1 MVPGASEPPETLE
14 LDDPA
19 TRERLLELYRPPV
32 VPWLRL
38 NFVTS
43 VTGSAAGSDGTS
55 ETLTSAADRLILG
68 VIRELAD
75 VVVVGAAS
83 VRAEGYHLPKHSP
96 LAVVTTSGDLGG
108 LSPEAASRVIVVCPA
123 SVADRARASG
133 ATVLVVPE
141 KQTVPDPTAIPRRQ
155 GALSSA
161 DIVTALRGAGYAS
174 IVCEGGPALARQL
187 VVDGVVDELCLTTS
201 PRITPTTL
209 PLFGSDAFAERPVSL
224 SGLLVDDDGA
234 LYARWVIGAPR
245 ATG

>member
-1 MVPGASEPPETLE
+1 MAPGASEPPETLE
-14 LDDPA
+14 LNDPA
-19 TRERLLELYRPPV
+19 TRERLIELYRPPV
-32 VPWLRL
+32 VHWLRL

-55 ETLTSAADRLILG
+55 ETLTSAADRLLLG

-83 VRAEGYHLPKHSP
+83 VRAEGYHLPKHAP
-96 LAVVTTSGDLGG
+96 LAVVTASGDLGG
-108 LSPEAASRVIVVCPA
+108 LSAETAFRVIAVCPA
-123 SVADRARASG
+123 SAAERARASG
-133 ATVLVVPE
+133 ATVLPIPDRE
-141 KQTVPDPTAIPRRQ
+141 AVPDRQ

-161 DIVTALRGAGYAS
+161 DIITALRGAGYAS

-209 PLFGSDAFAERPVSL
+209 PLFGSDAFPERPVSL
-224 SGLLVDDDGA
+224 SGLLVDDGGA
-234 LYARWVIGAPR
+234 LYARWAIGAPQ

>member
-19 TRERLLELYRPPV
+19 TRERLLELYRPPEGS
-32 VPWLRL
+32 WLRL

-55 ETLTSAADRLILG
+55 ETLTSAADRHLLG
-68 VIRELAD
+68 IIRELAD
-75 VVVVGAAS
+75 VVLVGAAS
-83 VRAEGYHLPKHSP
+83 VRAEGYHLPKLSP

-108 LSPEAASRVIVVCPA
+108 LSPEAASRIIAVCPA
-123 SVADRARASG
+123 SVADRAGASG
-133 ATVLVVPE
+133 VTVLPIPDSE
-141 KQTVPDPTAIPRRQ
+141 AVPDRP
-155 GALSSA
+155 GALSGA
-161 DIVTALRGAGYAS
+161 DIATALRGAGYAS
-174 IVCEGGPALARQL
+174 IVCEGGPVLARQL

-209 PLFGSDAFAERPVSL
+209 PLFGSDAFVERPVSL
-224 SGLLVDDDGA
+224 GGLLVDEDGA
-234 LYARWVIGAPR
+234 LYARWAIGAPR